1 MLIPV
6 VTAPAAPTVLDEVI
20 MMLLDAVGP
29 EDAAQEAAV
38 GSVTLALYLLPIST
52 RPHGRP
58 WKPRKEHGL
67 GQQVD

>member
-1 MLIPV
+1 MV
-6 VTAPAAPTVLDEVI
+6 
-20 MMLLDAVGP
+20 LLDAVGP